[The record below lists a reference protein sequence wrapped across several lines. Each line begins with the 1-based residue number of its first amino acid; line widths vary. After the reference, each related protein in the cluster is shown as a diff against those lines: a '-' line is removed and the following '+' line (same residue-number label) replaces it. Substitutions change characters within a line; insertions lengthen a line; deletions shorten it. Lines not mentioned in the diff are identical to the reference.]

1 MYFKIISKNM
11 NAITK
16 IFISFIA
23 FSVLS
28 GSMIFPQEK
37 KKIPIPGIFSTGLS
51 DDRMPLADGETD
63 PHYILSLS
71 DDASYPGPES
81 KVVFSEGFPMNTWIY
96 NDNESKWIAPR
107 ADAGE
112 FNSQGTYVY
121 TLAFS
126 LNAFKHET
134 AEIRGFWTTDNN
146 GLDILLNGK
155 STGYST
161 AYNSFAF
168 GFFPFE
174 IKNGF
179 SEGLN
184 TISFVVFNGEA
195 PTGLRV
201 VIHGEAEPKDYAE
214 N

>member
-1 MYFKIISKNM
+1 MMKSSQITTGIL
-11 NAITK
+11 AICVLFGSVT
-16 IFISFIA
+16 
-23 FSVLS
+23 FS
-28 GSMIFPQEK
+28 QEK
-37 KKIPIPGIFSTGLS
+37 KKTPIPGIYSTGLS
-51 DDRMPLADGETD
+51 DNRLPLADGETD
-63 PHYILSLS
+63 PHYLLSLS
-71 DDASYPGPES
+71 EDVSFPGPES
-81 KVVFSEGFPMNTWIY
+81 KVVFSDAFPINPWIY
-96 NDNESKWIAPR
+96 NDNDSKWIAPR

-112 FNSQGTYVY
+112 FNAPGTYVY

-126 LNAFKHET
+126 LGAFKHET
-134 AEIRGFWTTDNN
+134 AEVRGFWTTDNN
-146 GLDILLNGK
+146 GMDILLNGK

-174 IKNGF
+174 IKEGF

-201 VIHGEAEPKDYAE
+201 VIYGEAEPKDFAE
-214 N
+214 NNR